1 MKLIC
6 LNSAYAMSLTNSHRA
21 ATALGGDPLII
32 NCIRKDSGL

>member
-6 LNSAYAMSLTNSHRA
+6 LNSAYTMSLTNSHRA
-21 ATALGGDPLII
+21 AALDGDPLVI